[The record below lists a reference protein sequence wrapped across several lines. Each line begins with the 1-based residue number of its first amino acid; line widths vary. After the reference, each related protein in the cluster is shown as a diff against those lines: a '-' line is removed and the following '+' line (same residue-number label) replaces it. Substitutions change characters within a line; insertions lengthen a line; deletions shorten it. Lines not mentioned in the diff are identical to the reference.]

1 MPYTDK
7 PYNSETIPFSLSG
20 LHSGTSNYD
29 DYKGYY
35 GDNYQYR
42 LNKQR
47 SAYSRNNSWL
57 ESIIPTIDTRENAI
71 PRIQQSKSSITQKI
85 GERKQSIENLNPQ
98 IEIAQKK
105 AEEAR
110 NIKITIDEFR
120 PQGYS
125 GNVRGRLY
133 NNEYDYAVRSKDLAI
148 STANAEVSYLSNQKT
163 NYEKDIEEASKIIT
177 ILDNFEKQKKYEF
190 LNDYESRSAP
200 VFFEGG
206 PIIPAM
212 TPTGMLNYK
221 KPRHSKSKALSF
233 KPYQTP
239 FEPIPLW
246 KSPRKLQRGG
256 NVTDEF
262 TRQARQSFSYGNNTK
277 QNTGAINRMMN
288 FGKSHRGKKW

>member
-163 NYEKDIEEASKIIT
+163 NYEKDIEE
-177 ILDNFEKQKKYEF
+177 
-190 LNDYESRSAP
+190 SRSAP